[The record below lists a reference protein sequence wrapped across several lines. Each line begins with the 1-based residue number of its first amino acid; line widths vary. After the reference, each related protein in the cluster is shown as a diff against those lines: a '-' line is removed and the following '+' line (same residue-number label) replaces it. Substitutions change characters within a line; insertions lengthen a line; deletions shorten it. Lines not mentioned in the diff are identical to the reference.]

1 MYSNF
6 LICIHTWD
14 IILQLELSFK
24 VVDEKEKALKGVTI
38 KIKNDKDSEELTTD
52 DNGEVKAKKKYKAG
66 TKFSLELSKDGYEL
80 VTDVTEGITVDARQ
94 SENVFSFKMNIKS
107 VSSTSLMTNILNT
120 HYHLMS
126 S

>member
-1 MYSNF
+1 M
-6 LICIHTWD
+6 
-14 IILQLELSFK
+14 QLELSFK

-52 DNGEVKAKKKYKAG
+52 DNGEVKAKKKYAAD

-80 VTDVTEGITVDARQ
+80 VTDVTKGITVDARQ

-107 VSSTSLMTNILNT
+107 VSSISTDD
-120 HYHLMS
+120 
-126 S
+126 